1 MAHCG
6 TLSGALAYANPP
18 IATPHIG
25 IGRIMAD
32 PHGVSD
38 ARGEW
43 FEVRNLGT
51 NGVSLRGWRIA
62 SQNDRGHTIT
72 RAIVVPAGRRV
83 VLGREVKP
91 ARNGGVR
98 VDYAYGSSIR
108 LANTGDWLALK
119 DPSGATID
127 SVAWSSTRDGFAV
140 PSAPIAPSAPTAASI
155 PETPI
160 ASQSELVVRVLDVGQ
175 GDATLITNGSSKVLI
190 DGGPDPVRFGT
201 LLDSLRLNGATID
214 VVVLS
219 HQHYD
224 HHAGLRELFRTSRG
238 ITVRYFFENQDAYTN
253 DALRELRDSITARA
267 GRGQLVYRDTDDPC
281 VDGRTICTI
290 TMAGGAKLHIMRP
303 DPAGQ
308 DPNDRSTPV
317 KLVGPDSA
325 SFTMWFAGD
334 AEQREIGWFESA
346 RYDVTPGMR
355 VDVLK
360 ADHHGSCNG
369 VTGWYLRATRPRWI
383 TVSVGADNS
392 YGHMH
397 VQAKETYAS
406 YRIPWYRTDRNGT
419 IVFRTPGT
427 AGRGF
432 TVEVARGGASMDGD
446 ADRNSSQQDCNPMP

>member
-1 MAHCG
+1 M
-6 TLSGALAYANPP
+6 TPLASAYVNPQAP
-18 IATPHIG
+18 PHIA

-32 PHGVSD
+32 PRRVSD

-43 FEVRNLGT
+43 FEVRNLGAT
-51 NGVSLRGWRIA
+51 GVSLRGWHLA

-72 RAIVVPAGRRV
+72 RAVVVPASGKV
-83 VLGREVKP
+83 VLGRDANR

-108 LANTGDWLALK
+108 LTNSGDWLALK
-119 DPSGATID
+119 DPRGATID
-127 SVAWSSTRDGFAV
+127 SVAWTSTRGGFAV
-140 PSAPIAPSAPTAASI
+140 PSTPSAPS
-155 PETPI
+155 TP
-160 ASQSELVVRVLDVGQ
+160 SMPSTPSTSRSELVVRVLDVGQ
-175 GDATLITNGSSKVLI
+175 GDATLVTNGSSKIII
-190 DGGPDPVRFGT
+190 DGGPDPTRFGT
-201 LLDSLRLNGATID
+201 LLDSLGLNGATID
-214 VVVLS
+214 VVILS
-219 HQHYD
+219 HQHFD

-238 ITVRYFFENQDAYTN
+238 ITIRYFFENQDPYTN
-253 DALRELRDSITARA
+253 AALGELRDSIAARA

-281 VDGRTICTI
+281 GDGRAICTI
-290 TMAGGAKLHIMRP
+290 TMAGGAKLHVMRP
-303 DPAGQ
+303 DPAGH

-334 AEQREIGWFESA
+334 AEQQEIGWFESA

-369 VTGWYLRATRPRWI
+369 VSNWYHRVTRPRWI
-383 TVSVGADNS
+383 AVSVGADNS

-406 YRIPWYRTDRNGT
+406 YQIPWYRTDRNGT
-419 IVFRTPGT
+419 IVFRSPGT
-427 AGRGF
+427 AGGGF
-432 TVEVARGGASMDGD
+432 TVDVVKGSASMDGD
-446 ADRNSSQQDCNPMP
+446 ADRHSSQQDCDPVP

>member
-1 MAHCG
+1 
-6 TLSGALAYANPP
+6 
-18 IATPHIG
+18 
-25 IGRIMAD
+25 MAD
-32 PHGVSD
+32 PRRVSD

-43 FEVRNLGT
+43 FEVRNDGAS
-51 NGVSLRGWRIA
+51 GVSLRGWRIA

-72 RAIVVPAGRRV
+72 RAVIVPAGGKV
-83 VLGREVKP
+83 VLGRNANR

-98 VDYAYGSSIR
+98 LDYAYGSSVT
-108 LANTGDWLALK
+108 LTNAGDWLALK

-127 SVAWSSTRDGFAV
+127 SVAWTSTSGGFAV
-140 PSAPIAPSAPTAASI
+140 PS
-155 PETPI
+155 TPRT
-160 ASQSELVVRVLDVGQ
+160 ELVVRVLDIGQ
-175 GDATLITNGSSKVLI
+175 GDATLITNGSSKVVI
-190 DGGPDPVRFGT
+190 DGGPDPIRFGT
-201 LLDSLRLNGATID
+201 LLDSLGLNGTTID
-214 VVVLS
+214 VVILS

-238 ITVRYFFENQDAYTN
+238 ITVRYFFENEDPYTN
-253 DALRELRDSITARA
+253 AALAELRDSIAARA

-281 VDGRTICTI
+281 GDGRAICTI
-290 TMAGGAKLHIMRP
+290 TMAGGAKLHVMRP
-303 DPAGQ
+303 DPVAH

-369 VTGWYLRATRPRWI
+369 VSGWYLRTTRPRWI
-383 TVSVGADNS
+383 AVSVGADNS

-397 VQAKETYAS
+397 DQAKRTYAS
-406 YRIPWYRTDRNGT
+406 HQIPWYRTDRNGT
-419 IVFRTPGT
+419 IVFRSPGT
-427 AGRGF
+427 AASGF
-432 TVEVARGGASMDGD
+432 TVEVARGTASMDGD
-446 ADRNSSQQDCNPMP
+446 ADRASSQQDCNPMP

>member
-1 MAHCG
+1 
-6 TLSGALAYANPP
+6 
-18 IATPHIG
+18 
-25 IGRIMAD
+25 MAD
-32 PHGVSD
+32 PRGVSD
-38 ARGEW
+38 AHGEW

-72 RAIVVPAGRRV
+72 RGVVVRAGGRV
-83 VLGREVKP
+83 VLGRDASP

-119 DPSGATID
+119 EPGGATID

-140 PSAPIAPSAPTAASI
+140 PSAPIVRSAPRTANMPKA
-155 PETPI
+155 PN

-190 DGGPDPVRFGT
+190 DGGPDPVRFGA
-201 LLDSLRLNGATID
+201 LLDSLGLNGATID
-214 VVVLS
+214 VVILS

-224 HHAGLRELFRTSRG
+224 HHAGLRELFRTSRA
-238 ITVRYFFENQDAYTN
+238 ITVRYFFENQDSYTN
-253 DALRELRDSITARA
+253 GALHELRDSIAARA
-267 GRGQLVYRDTDDPC
+267 ARGQLVYRDTDDPC
-281 VDGRTICTI
+281 ADGRALCTI

-303 DPAGQ
+303 DPAGL

-334 AEQREIGWFESA
+334 AEQQEIGWFESA

-383 TVSVGADNS
+383 AVSVGADNS

-397 VQAKETYAS
+397 VQAREMYAS

-427 AGRGF
+427 AGSGF
-432 TVEVARGGASMDGD
+432 SVDVARGSASMDGD
-446 ADRNSSQQDCNPMP
+446 ADRHSAQQDCNPMP

>member
-1 MAHCG
+1 
-6 TLSGALAYANPP
+6 
-18 IATPHIG
+18 
-25 IGRIMAD
+25 
-32 PHGVSD
+32 
-38 ARGEW
+38 
-43 FEVRNLGT
+43 
-51 NGVSLRGWRIA
+51 
-62 SQNDRGHTIT
+62 
-72 RAIVVPAGRRV
+72 
-83 VLGREVKP
+83 
-91 ARNGGVR
+91 
-98 VDYAYGSSIR
+98 
-108 LANTGDWLALK
+108 
-119 DPSGATID
+119 
-127 SVAWSSTRDGFAV
+127 
-140 PSAPIAPSAPTAASI
+140 
-155 PETPI
+155 
-160 ASQSELVVRVLDVGQ
+160 VLDVGQ

-190 DGGPDPVRFGT
+190 DGGPDPARFGA
-201 LLDSLRLNGATID
+201 LLDSLDLNGATID
-214 VVVLS
+214 VVILS

-253 DALRELRDSITARA
+253 DALRELRDSIAARA

-281 VDGRTICTI
+281 ADGRAICTI
-290 TMAGGAKLHIMRP
+290 TMAGGAKLHVMRP
-303 DPAGQ
+303 DPAGA

-325 SFTMWFAGD
+325 SFSMWFAGD

-383 TVSVGADNS
+383 AVSVGADNS

-419 IVFRTPGT
+419 IVFRTPGA
-427 AGRGF
+427 AGSGF
-432 TVEVARGGASMDGD
+432 TVEVARGTSSMEGD
-446 ADRNSSQQDCNPMP
+446 ADRESSQQDCNRMP

>member
-1 MAHCG
+1 MLAHCG
-6 TLSGALAYANPP
+6 AVPTAVAYANPP
-18 IATPHIG
+18 ISPPHIV

-32 PHGVSD
+32 PRGVSD

-43 FEVRNLGT
+43 FEVRNVGT
-51 NGVSLRGWRIA
+51 TGVSLRGWHIA

-72 RAIVVPAGRRV
+72 RAVVVPAGSQV
-83 VLGREVKP
+83 VLGRNANR

-98 VDYAYGSSIR
+98 LDYSYGSSIT
-108 LANTGDWLALK
+108 LTNAGDWLALK
-119 DPSGATID
+119 DPSGTTID
-127 SVAWSSTRDGFAV
+127 SVAWTSTTSGFAV
-140 PSAPIAPSAPTAASI
+140 PNAPR
-155 PETPI
+155 
-160 ASQSELVVRVLDVGQ
+160 SELVVRVLDVGQ
-175 GDATLITNGSSKVLI
+175 GDATLITNGSSKVVI
-190 DGGPDPVRFGT
+190 DGGPDPVRFGS
-201 LLDSLRLNGATID
+201 LLDSLGLNGATID
-214 VVVLS
+214 VVILS

-253 DALRELRDSITARA
+253 DALRELRDSIAARA
-267 GRGQLVYRDTDDPC
+267 GRGQLVYRDTDNPC
-281 VDGRTICTI
+281 VDGRAICTI

-303 DPAGQ
+303 DPAGH

-346 RYDVTPGMR
+346 RYDAAPGMR

-369 VTGWYLRATRPRWI
+369 VTGWYLRATRPRWV

-397 VQAKETYAS
+397 VQAKEAYAS
-406 YRIPWYRTDRNGT
+406 YQIPWYRTDRNGT

-427 AGRGF
+427 AGSGF
-432 TVEVARGGASMDGD
+432 TVEVARGSASMDGD
-446 ADRNSSQQDCNPMP
+446 ADRHSSQQDCNPIP